1 MTKTGQENGSQK
13 NDHLSR
19 VRNTGQ
25 RSRSSS
31 ISRTSSL
38 VRSSIQS
45 TQNQPLLGVTFNDTR
60 QEQPE
65 PILSIVRHET
75 QNPTF
80 SPNTPMEIVS
90 SQLIEPGSGNS
101 SENEQSS
108 SDNRNPKRKTA
119 SIKENFEI
127 NGNIA
132 VCKKCNEPVKFSDYS
147 SNNLRTH
154 LYYKHGSPLDILT
167 PGQKKKAESLNKN
180 KSKIPTLAKSE
191 IKKLN
196 ESVYDCIIKDSRSFM
211 DLRKPGILKF
221 IQQMK
226 PGYKPP
232 ARQTVERHL
241 KKKFFFNFYMQRFLI
256 IKNKILKRYSVF
268 RKKLI
273 LLAEKVKHISIT
285 CDLWKNKKNRYF
297 LAITG
302 HFFDKKLKFHSI
314 ILSFRTF
321 NMRHFAVNIQMAIK
335 DDLKKLGLDKKCVSV
350 TTDNES
356 CMVKGCS
363 SLFTQS
369 FRISCL
375 CHNLNLIVINT
386 LKLWN
391 RLISIKYKTFN

>member
-1 MTKTGQENGSQK
+1 
-13 NDHLSR
+13 
-19 VRNTGQ
+19 
-25 RSRSSS
+25 
-31 ISRTSSL
+31 
-38 VRSSIQS
+38 
-45 TQNQPLLGVTFNDTR
+45 
-60 QEQPE
+60 
-65 PILSIVRHET
+65 
-75 QNPTF
+75 
-80 SPNTPMEIVS
+80 
-90 SQLIEPGSGNS
+90 
-101 SENEQSS
+101 
-108 SDNRNPKRKTA
+108 
-119 SIKENFEI
+119 
-127 NGNIA
+127 
-132 VCKKCNEPVKFSDYS
+132 
-147 SNNLRTH
+147 
-154 LYYKHGSPLDILT
+154 
-167 PGQKKKAESLNKN
+167 
-180 KSKIPTLAKSE
+180 
-191 IKKLN
+191 
-196 ESVYDCIIKDSRSFM
+196 
-211 DLRKPGILKF
+211 
-221 IQQMK
+221 
-226 PGYKPP
+226 
-232 ARQTVERHL
+232 
-241 KKKFFFNFYMQRFLI
+241 MQRFLI

-369 FRISCL
+369 FRISFL